1 MVKKS
6 SKGLVGALA
15 IALATSGAPAFAEN
29 ADNIGNTRKCDYG
42 AVSGWVNNMAHGF
55 AVSDLSDMVAL
66 KVADGGVVKYSPS
79 AGICEYSGKPYG
91 SQVGLVGIVTENGVP
106 VPQYT
111 SKGLQV
117 VDANMTTAYV
127 VAGLIV
133 LGTVGAAASVAKG
146 SSAAAAAGCGPGL
159 VLAGGACV
167 PGGG

>member
-29 ADNIGNTRKCDYG
+29 ADNIGSNRKCDYG
-42 AVSGWVNNMAHGF
+42 AVSGFVNNMAHGF
-55 AVSDLSDMVAL
+55 AVSDLADKVAL
-66 KVADGGVVKYSPS
+66 KVADGGIVKYSPS

-111 SKGLQV
+111 AEGVKAV
-117 VDANMTTAYV
+117 EANMTKAYV
-127 VAGLIV
+127 VTIAM
-133 LGTVGAAASVAKG
+133 AF
-146 SSAAAAAGCGPGL
+146 AAAAAVASMGPASSAPAAAPAPC
-159 VLAGGACV
+159 VGAC
-167 PGGG
+167 GGFGG